1 MAYLDVI
8 TLAEAKTYLRVDA
21 DLTDDDA
28 QITLMIETALEFI
41 ETYTR
46 VIVFNRTKV
55 YLAPDGFIR
64 VYDAPIT
71 AVTTPTEH
79 VREQKTLHSIFTFDG
94 DELSLEVGYALVAD
108 LPKWVKIV
116 ALELIAIYYFQK
128 EAGEKSV
135 LSALSQ
141 RNLDMNRRFIM

>member
-1 MAYLDVI
+1 
-8 TLAEAKTYLRVDA
+8 
-21 DLTDDDA
+21 
-28 QITLMIETALEFI
+28 MIETALEFI

-46 VIVFNRTKV
+46 VLVFSRTKTYV
-55 YLAPDGFIR
+55 APDGFIR

-71 AVTTPTEH
+71 AVGAPTEH
-79 VREQKTLHSIFTFDG
+79 VREQKTLHSTFTFDG
-94 DELSLEVGYALVAD
+94 DGLTLEVGYALVD
-108 LPKWVKIV
+108 LPSWVKVV

-141 RNLDMNRRFIM
+141 RNLDMKRRFIM

>member
-46 VIVFNRTKV
+46 VLVFSRTKTYV
-55 YLAPDGFIR
+55 APDGFIR

-71 AVTTPTEH
+71 AVGAPTEH

-94 DELSLEVGYALVAD
+94 DELTLEVGYALID
-108 LPKWVKIV
+108 LPSWVKVV